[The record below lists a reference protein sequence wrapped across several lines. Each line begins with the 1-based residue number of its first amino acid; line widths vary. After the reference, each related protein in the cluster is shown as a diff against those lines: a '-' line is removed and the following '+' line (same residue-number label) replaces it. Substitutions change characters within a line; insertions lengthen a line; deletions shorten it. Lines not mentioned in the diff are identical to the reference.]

1 MAAIH
6 TLFILYMFYMFTIC
20 IIIMIVICFVVGR
33 RVMNKSFEKSEFV
46 LRTCVFFVRLRKIK

>member
-1 MAAIH
+1 MI
-6 TLFILYMFYMFTIC
+6 Y
-20 IIIMIVICFVVGR
+20 IIYVLHVYNMYHNNDIVICFVVGR